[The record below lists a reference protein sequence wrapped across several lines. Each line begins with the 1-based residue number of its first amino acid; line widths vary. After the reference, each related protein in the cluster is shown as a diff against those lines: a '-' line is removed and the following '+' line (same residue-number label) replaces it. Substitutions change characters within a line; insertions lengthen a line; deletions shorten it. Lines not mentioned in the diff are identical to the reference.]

1 MDRMPT
7 NPEVLEDYGFNRCAF
22 PEKSM
27 LLGSYQGLTML
38 PRWSY
43 VITQELH
50 QQRLSGDL
58 VEAIIKAYEE
68 RSQKGARVGYF
79 PLFLKNRYILAGRPG
94 RKG

>member
-1 MDRMPT
+1 MSTD
-7 NPEVLEDYGFNRCAF
+7 PEFLEDYGFNRCAF
-22 PEKSM
+22 PEKSI
-27 LLGSYQGLTML
+27 LLGSCQGLTML

-58 VEAIIKAYEE
+58 VEAIIKVYEE
-68 RSQKGARVGYF
+68 GSQKGARIGYF
-79 PLFLKNRYILAGRPG
+79 PWFLKNRYILAGLLG